1 MKKSIIQKT
10 TGKGK
15 AINEVQKPKSEK
27 FLSEYDRI
35 FGKKGAGK

>member
-10 TGKGK
+10 TGKGTP
-15 AINEVQKPKSEK
+15 INEVPKLKSAK
-27 FLSEYDRI
+27 YLSEYERI